1 MCATLGAVLRASA
14 LALILV
20 CVALAA
26 IGCGGSS
33 KPAVCSARDD
43 LTKSVDT
50 LIKTNPVTDGV
61 SGVKANLAAVQQQT
75 TDFAKAA
82 GDQFSPQ
89 VTAFKDSLTKVSAD
103 VTALAGSGD
112 KAAALGSLASDVS
125 AVQTSWS
132 ALTDAV
138 KTACD

>member
-1 MCATLGAVLRASA
+1 VLRASVIA
-14 LALILV
+14 VILLCAV
-20 CVALAA
+20 LAA
-26 IGCGGSS
+26 TGCGGSS

-50 LIKTNPVTDGV
+50 LIKTNPVSDGV

-89 VTAFKDSLTKVSAD
+89 VKAFKQSLTKVSSD
-103 VTALAGSGD
+103 VQALTGSGD
-112 KAAALGSLASDVS
+112 KASALGSLASDVS
-125 AVQTSWS
+125 AVQTSWN

-138 KTACD
+138 KSACD

>member
-1 MCATLGAVLRASA
+1 MCATLGSVLRAS
-14 LALILV
+14 
-20 CVALAA
+20 LAA
-26 IGCGGSS
+26 VVLLCVVLAATGCGSSS

-50 LIKTNPVTDGV
+50 LINTNPVSDGV
-61 SGVKANLAAVQQQT
+61 SGVKANLAAVRQQT
-75 TDFAKAA
+75 TEFAKAA

-89 VTAFKDSLTKVSAD
+89 IDAFKQSLTKVSAD
-103 VTALAGSGD
+103 VQALTGSGD
-112 KAAALGSLASDVS
+112 KASALGSLASDVS
-125 AVQTSWS
+125 AVQTSWN

>member
-1 MCATLGAVLRASA
+1 MLRASVAA
-14 LALILV
+14 LVLL

-26 IGCGGSS
+26 SGCGGSS

-50 LIKTNPVTDGV
+50 LINTNPVSDGV
-61 SGVKANLAAVQQQT
+61 SGVKANLAAVQSET
-75 TDFAKAA
+75 TAFAKAA
-82 GDQFSPQ
+82 GDEFSPQ
-89 VTAFKDSLTKVSAD
+89 VDAFKQSLTKVQND
-103 VTALAGSGD
+103 VTALTGSGD

-125 AVQTSWS
+125 AVQTSWN

>member
-1 MCATLGAVLRASA
+1 VLRASA
-14 LALILV
+14 FVLILL

-26 IGCGGSS
+26 VGCGGSS

-103 VTALAGSGD
+103 VKALAGSGD
-112 KAAALGSLASDVS
+112 KASALGSLASDVS